1 MFYHTTHMA
10 KRSMAL
16 YDILN
21 DLQGKKKHWR
31 IYHML
36 HNILYYLQEGTA
48 LFASAN
54 DFPAICAKRPTH

>member
-1 MFYHTTHMA
+1 MD
-10 KRSMAL
+10 L

-21 DLQGKKKHWR
+21 DLQGKKKHWH
-31 IYHML
+31 IYHIL